1 MNQTNLKPS
10 NLQPAT
16 GEADLWE
23 LYRQML
29 RSRLFEESV
38 QELWEAG
45 KISGEMHLGMGEEA
59 VVAAVVCQ
67 LQEGDA
73 MALDHRGTPP
83 MIMRGVDPVLLLRE
97 FLGRPDGLCGGM
109 GGHMHLFSIEHLAA
123 SSGIVGASGPAGVGF
138 ALAAQYLQPGSV
150 AIAFF
155 GEGSVNQGM
164 MMEAMNLA
172 AAWALPLIFICKDNQ
187 WAISTLSSGV
197 TASQMEARAQGF
209 GLRSIEVDGNN
220 VEAVWKAAG
229 EALQRA
235 REGNGPTFLHAYCAR
250 LEGHFLGDPLIRVG
264 RRPWKELL
272 PIAGPLAKS
281 MAKLKGAHIRE
292 RIKGTGTVLSVIL
305 GARRK
310 DRSTQEDP
318 ILITRE
324 KLKKDPDKLRRI
336 EEEVRHEMQEVRRE
350 A

>member
-1 MNQTNLKPS
+1 MNQAKPKPS
-10 NLQPAT
+10 SLRPPT
-16 GEADLWE
+16 DDADLWD
-23 LYRQML
+23 LYQQML
-29 RSRLFEESV
+29 RSRLFEQSV

-45 KISGEMHLGMGEEA
+45 KISGEMHMGIGEEA
-59 VVAAVVCQ
+59 IVAGVVCQ

-83 MIMRGVDPVLLLRE
+83 LIMRGVDPVLLLRE
-97 FLGRPDGLCGGM
+97 LLGRPDGLCRGM
-109 GGHMHLFSIEHLAA
+109 GGHMHLFSRKHLAA

-138 ALAAQYLQPGSV
+138 ALAAEYLRPGNV
-150 AIAFF
+150 AVAFF

-172 AAWALPLIFICKDNQ
+172 AAWTLPLIFICKDNE
-187 WAISTLSSGV
+187 WAISTVSSRV
-197 TASQMEARAQGF
+197 TAGPMEARAQGF
-209 GLRSIEVDGNN
+209 GLGAIEVDGND

-235 REGNGPTFLHAYCAR
+235 REGYGPTFLHAYCAR

-264 RRPWKELL
+264 RWPWKEFL
-272 PIAGPLAKS
+272 PIVGPLVKS
-281 MAKLKGAHIRE
+281 LTKVKGAHVRE
-292 RIKGTGTVLSVIL
+292 RLKGTENILSAIL
-305 GARRK
+305 GAAQK

-318 ILITRE
+318 ILKTRQKLE
-324 KLKKDPDKLRRI
+324 KDANKLRKI
-336 EEEVRHEMQEVRRE
+336 EEEVRREMEEVRRD